1 MNRKIM
7 KIFDIT
13 RIINPNLAIW
23 PGDTPFSA
31 DLIVSIK
38 EGTAINLS
46 TLTMSSHMGT
56 HVDAPYHFL
65 DDDLTMVQV
74 PLDPYIGPATVVT
87 VQREAGPLTSA
98 DFPDLAWANV
108 ERLLVHSTA
117 SAKPAD
123 QFPTEF
129 VYPSPELAEVMAEHG
144 VVLFGSD
151 APSMDD
157 MHSKTLPGHKALRRH
172 NIAILEGLLLTG
184 IPDGT
189 YELIALPL
197 KIAGGDGS
205 PVRAIL
211 RR

>member
-1 MNRKIM
+1 MPIY
-7 KIFDIT
+7 DIT
-13 RIINPNLAIW
+13 RTINPSLAVW

-31 DLIVSIK
+31 EVIMAIK
-38 EGTAINLS
+38 NGSSINLT

-65 DDDLTMVQV
+65 DDDLTMEAVL
-74 PLDPYIGPATVVT
+74 LDAYIGPATVVT
-87 VQREAGPLTSA
+87 VQREAGPLLPE
-98 DFPDLAWANV
+98 DFPGLEWRKV
-108 ERLLVHSTA
+108 RRLLVHSVT
-117 SAKPAD
+117 SSKPLD

-129 VYPSPELAEVMAEHG
+129 VYPSPELAEVMGQHG
-144 VVLFGSD
+144 IVLFGSD

-157 MHSKTLPGHKALRRH
+157 MNSKTLPGHKALRRH
-172 NIAILEGLLLTG
+172 RIAILEGLLLTG
-184 IPDGT
+184 IPDGV

-211 RR
+211 RG

>member
-1 MNRKIM
+1 MAQ
-7 KIFDIT
+7 IFDIT
-13 RIINPNLAIW
+13 RTINPSLAVW

-31 DLIVSIK
+31 QVI
-38 EGTAINLS
+38 TAIKAGSSINLT
-46 TLTMSSHMGT
+46 TLTMSSHLGT

-65 DDDLTMVQV
+65 DNDLTMEQA
-74 PLDPYIGPATVVT
+74 PLEAYLGPATVVT
-87 VQREAGPLTSA
+87 VQREAGPLLPE
-98 DFPDLAWANV
+98 DFPGLEWSGV
-108 ERLLVHSTA
+108 QRLLVHSIA
-117 SAKPAD
+117 SARPLD

-129 VYPSPELAEVMAEHG
+129 VYPSPELAELMAQHG

-157 MHSKTLPGHKALRRH
+157 MNSKTLPGHKALRRH
-172 NIAILEGLLLTG
+172 RIAILEGLLLAG
-184 IPDGT
+184 VPDGA

-211 RR
+211 RG